1 MDTDKYV
8 EIVDRKIDDRDDD
21 DGDDGG
27 GGG

>member
-8 EIVDRKIDDRDDD
+8 EIVDMKIDDRDDD